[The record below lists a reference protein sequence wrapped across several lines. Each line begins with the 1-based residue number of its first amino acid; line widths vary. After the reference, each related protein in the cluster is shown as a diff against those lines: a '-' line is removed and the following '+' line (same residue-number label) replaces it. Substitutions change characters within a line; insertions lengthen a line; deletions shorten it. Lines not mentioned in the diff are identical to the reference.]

1 MIPTPAWL
9 DQILSRRRTPLAP
22 AEPKL
27 ASDPEPVAQPEPVVA
42 EEAAPVR
49 VIPVV
54 TMASNEPPRLP
65 PRTWVNATFTEADEE
80 REAAVLARLAHLT
93 DRYGPRGAALRL
105 FGGHR

>member
-1 MIPTPAWL
+1 MIPTPA
-9 DQILSRRRTPLAP
+9 ILARLRRRMP
-22 AEPKL
+22 AVSVEPKPII
-27 ASDPEPVAQPEPVVA
+27 DPQPAVQPEPATV

-54 TMASNEPPRLP
+54 MMASNEPPRLP

-80 REAAVLARLAHLT
+80 REAAVLSQLARLT